1 MFHSEDCVIGHDG
14 ARSLA
19 QVLGQCT
26 SLSKLKLNGN
36 SFNSY
41 CYYDTAMVETVSMIR
56 ASIPDTLAVDL

>member
-41 CYYDTAMVETVSMIR
+41 WYYDTAMVETVSMIR